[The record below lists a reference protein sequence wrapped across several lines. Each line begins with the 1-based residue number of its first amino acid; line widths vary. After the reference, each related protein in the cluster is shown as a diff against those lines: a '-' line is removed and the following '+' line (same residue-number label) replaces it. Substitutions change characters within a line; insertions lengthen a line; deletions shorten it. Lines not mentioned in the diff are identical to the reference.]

1 MASLFFTTNNG
12 GRTRARVKTPAPG
25 DFVRR
30 PDGDGKMDAKPHVV
44 FYTKPG
50 CHLCED
56 ALREIARAACAGQFT
71 FEEVNILDDPEL
83 RRRYATEIPVVLIN
97 GTHAFKFRLTATDF
111 RRAIQRRKDEG

>member
-1 MASLFFTTNNG
+1 
-12 GRTRARVKTPAPG
+12 
-25 DFVRR
+25 
-30 PDGDGKMDAKPHVV
+30 MDAKPHVV

-83 RRRYATEIPVVLIN
+83 HRRYAAEIPVAGHIGLTPQSVN
-97 GTHAFKFRLTATDF
+97 RMGGFKVQGKSLSEIEELMHDATALDRAGVACLFLEGIPREALTSVC
-111 RRAIQRRKDEG
+111 QKL